1 MKSVE
6 LRVEVLNL
14 RQSCLGT
21 HNIHEKH
28 LFRLENIVGVNPSLW
43 LHSQLMLKTK
53 QTCKIMDCDLTL
65 PPVDHA
71 HKLLCIGI
79 KVKSGVE
86 LTDDLSVPVVLK
98 AHHLGHLQLITS
110 GFDLV
115 EDSVTLSS
123 HPLPIYPL
131 GLHHGC
137 LLVKVDG
144 PVPIQVEIR
153 PKTPVRALLA
163 TIIHRSA
170 MGFLDCSLLGL
181 L

>member
-1 MKSVE
+1 
-6 LRVEVLNL
+6 
-14 RQSCLGT
+14 
-21 HNIHEKH
+21 
-28 LFRLENIVGVNPSLW
+28 
-43 LHSQLMLKTK
+43 MLKTK

-79 KVKSGVE
+79 KVKSGIE
-86 LTDDLSVPVVLK
+86 LTDYLNVPVVLK

-153 PKTPVRALLA
+153 PKTLVRALLA

-170 MGFLDCSLLGL
+170 MGFIDCSLLGL